1 MNTLPGN
8 TTLPSSTEELA
19 RISAFE
25 QGTFPYTVQDYFS
38 KPKLSAFLLSPDG
51 TYFSFREKD
60 SNGKSHIYVKN
71 LSSNEI
77 TKVVEENEELIE
89 GYWWANNERIV
100 FMKDKGGD
108 ENHHVFGVNIDGTNV
123 MDLTPFDGVRV
134 RVINEL
140 KADPHHCIISMNKD
154 NLQVFEPYKL
164 DITTGELE
172 KLYENKDIQNPIMGF
187 TFDKDGQLRS
197 ITQLQ
202 NSTEYHHLYRESP
215 DSPFTLVE
223 VTSWR
228 TAFWILEY
236 NYQSE
241 NPHEAYVVSNLQS
254 DTMEIQRY
262 DLKERKVLEVLY
274 HNDVYDV
281 AELSLSRKR
290 GYEIDYWAYE
300 GEKDELVPVSEH
312 YRNLCARLSSAF
324 GENTY
329 KIYAQSDNEDKYL
342 VYVYGDKIVGRV
354 YFYDLSSDT
363 ITLIVDTMPH
373 LREED
378 MASMRPISFLSRDGL
393 RIHGYL
399 TIPKGAESRKNP
411 LIVNP
416 HGGPYGPRDSWHFNP
431 ETQLFAS
438 RGYLTLQVNYR
449 GSGGFGKSFSL
460 AGAKQIGRNML
471 NDLEDGV
478 EYCKSMGIVDESK
491 IAIYGASY
499 GGLATLGS
507 LVKTPELY
515 RCGIDYVGVSNLF
528 TFLDTIPPY
537 WKPFLEQMHEQWY
550 DPSNPVEREIMEKVS
565 PALNIDAITKPLLIV
580 QGAKDPRVNIDES
593 DQVVVALRSRGIDV
607 PYLVKY
613 NEGHGFRHE
622 ENRIELYSI
631 MMGFFSQYLK

>member
-51 TYFSFREKD
+51 TNFSYREKD
-60 SNGKSHIYVKN
+60 DNGKSHVYVKN
-71 LSSNEI
+71 LISNQI

-89 GYWWANNERIV
+89 GYWWANNERILFV
-100 FMKDKGGD
+100 KDKGGD
-108 ENHHVFGVNIDGTNV
+108 ENHHVFGVNIDGSNLR
-123 MDLTPFDGVRV
+123 DLTPYDGVRA
-134 RVINEL
+134 RVIHEL
-140 KADPHHCIISMNKD
+140 KEQNDYCIVSMNHD
-154 NLQVFEPYKL
+154 NQEVFEPYKL
-164 DITTGELE
+164 NIVTGDVE
-172 KLYENKDIQNPIMGF
+172 KLYENQDTVNPIMGYN
-187 TFDKDGQLRS
+187 FDKDGTLRA
-197 ITQLQ
+197 ITQLL
-202 NSTEYHHLYRESP
+202 NGTEYHLMYRESV
-215 DSPFTLVE
+215 DSPFRLVE
-223 VTSWR
+223 KTSWK
-228 TAFWILEY
+228 TSFGILAF

-241 NPHEAYVVSNLQS
+241 NPHEAFVVSNIHS
-254 DTMEIQRY
+254 DKLEIQRY
-262 DLKERKVLEVLY
+262 DLLKCEVLEVLY
-274 HNDVYDV
+274 NNDVYDV
-281 AELSLSRKR
+281 SELSLSRKR
-290 GYEIDYWAYE
+290 NYEIDYWAFE
-300 GEKDELVPVSEH
+300 GEKDELVPVSDH
-312 YRNLCARLSSAF
+312 YKNICSRLSGVF
-324 GENTY
+324 GESTY

-342 VYVYGDKIVGRV
+342 VYVYSDKIVGRV
-354 YFYDLSSDT
+354 YFFDLSSDT

-378 MASMRPISFLSRDGL
+378 MANMRPISFVSRDGL

-399 TIPKGAESRKNP
+399 TIPKGAESRTNP

-449 GSGGFGKSFSL
+449 GSGGYGKSFSL

-478 EYCKSMGIVDESK
+478 EYCKSMGIVDEAK

-528 TFLDTIPPY
+528 TFLNTIPPY

-550 DPSNPVEREIMEKVS
+550 DPSNPEEREIMEKVS
-565 PALNIDAITKPLLIV
+565 PALNVDAITKPLFIV
-580 QGAKDPRVNIDES
+580 QGANDPRVNIDES

>member
-1 MNTLPGN
+1 MNNLPGN
-8 TTLPSSTEELA
+8 TALPSSKSDLD
-19 RISAFE
+19 RIAAQES
-25 QGTFPYTVQDYFS
+25 GTFRYRVEDYFS

-51 TYFSFREKD
+51 RYFSYREKD
-60 SNGKSHIYVKN
+60 NHGKSHIYVRN

-89 GYWWANNERIV
+89 GYWWANNDRLLFI
-100 FMKDKGGD
+100 KDQGGN
-108 ENHHVFGVNIDGTNV
+108 ENHHVFGVNIDGSNLK
-123 MDLTPFDGVRV
+123 DLTPFENVRA

-140 KADPHHCIISMNKD
+140 KEQNDFCIVSMNREKKE
-154 NLQVFEPYKL
+154 VFEPYKL
-164 DITTGELE
+164 NIVTGELE
-172 KLYENKDIQNPIMGF
+172 KLYDNPDTINPIMGYV
-187 TFDKDGQLRS
+187 FDKDGILRA
-197 ITQLQ
+197 ITRLF
-202 NSTEYHHLYRESP
+202 NGTEYHCMYRESNEG
-215 DSPFTLVE
+215 PFRTIE
-223 VTSWR
+223 KTSWK
-228 TAFWILEY
+228 TAFGILAF
-236 NYQSE
+236 NYRSS
-241 NPHEAYVVSNLQS
+241 NPHEAFVVSNLHA

-262 DLKERKVLEVLY
+262 DLKEGKMLEVLY
-274 HNDVYDV
+274 RNDVYDV

-300 GEKDELVPVSEH
+300 GEKEVLIPVSEH
-312 YRNLCARLSSAF
+312 YTNICRRLDEEFRGS
-324 GENTY
+324 TY
-329 KIYAQSDNEDKYL
+329 KIYAHNDNEDKYL
-342 VYVYGDKIVGRV
+342 IYVYSDKIVGRV
-354 YFYDLSSDT
+354 YFYDSGMDT
-363 ITLIVDTMPH
+363 ITLVVDTMPH

-378 MASMRPISFLSRDGL
+378 MATMRPISFISRDGL

-399 TIPKGAESRKNP
+399 TIPTGAESRTNP

-449 GSGGFGKSFSL
+449 GSGGYGKSFSL

-471 NDLEDGV
+471 NDLEDAV
-478 EYCKSMGIVDESK
+478 AYCIDLGIVDESK

-550 DPSNPVEREIMEKVS
+550 DPTNPEEREIMKQVS
-565 PALNIDAITKPLLIV
+565 PALNIDAITKPLFIV
-580 QGAKDPRVNIDES
+580 QGANDPRVNIDES
-593 DQVVVALRSRGIDV
+593 DQVVAALRSKGIDV